1 MSNFYYTN
9 TPFAESVK
17 VWSGGD
23 KEKAFCVIYFKDTG
37 RMVVS
42 VDGNLKDKETRIK
55 FYPGNPAFNALKV
68 LKQTFV
74 DYNLNQGFFGGVGS
88 APTGN
93 SIYFLE
99 KPDSYV
105 EVVFGNN
112 PDDKENAN
120 KIFFNS
126 KNYKFATA
134 GEAFRSFL
142 KDMKKVAEREEK
154 GEEKSKER

>member
-74 DYNLNQGFFGGVGS
+74 DYNLNHGFFGGVGS

-93 SIYFLE
+93 SIYF
-99 KPDSYV
+99 
-105 EVVFGNN
+105 
-112 PDDKENAN
+112 
-120 KIFFNS
+120 IF
-126 KNYKFATA
+126 
-134 GEAFRSFL
+134 
-142 KDMKKVAEREEK
+142 
-154 GEEKSKER
+154 

>member
-1 MSNFYYTN
+1 MNYFYYTN

-23 KEKAFCVIYFKDTG
+23 KEKAFCVIYFKDTE

-42 VDGNLKDKETRIK
+42 VGGNLKDKETRIK

-74 DYNLNQGFFGGVGS
+74 NYNLNHGFFGEVGS

-99 KPDSYV
+99 KPDAFV

-112 PDDKENAN
+112 PNDEENAN
-120 KIFFNS
+120 EIFFDS
-126 KNYKFATA
+126 KSYKFATA
-134 GEAFRSFL
+134 GDAFRSFL
-142 KDMKKVAEREEK
+142 QDMRNVAEREEK
-154 GEEKSKER
+154 REEKSKER